1 MKVVTVLLLLG
12 FLGIA
17 CSYVSFTQSY
27 VVPDFDVQKYKTVAI
42 LPIINLTT
50 NTFADLQVPDFV
62 IENLSDRRFNVIK
75 PTDIRKILQN
85 ESLRDSLTDSTSYSE
100 LGRWLAADGI
110 LNVIVGAYGYD
121 SVYQEGFSI
130 PYTTYEKTSTRGYI
144 GDSFVTMET
153 KTPKTNYLDMPGGFH
168 NNAVAEIMISLYDG
182 KSGELLF
189 RILDRSKSWSGWRLQ
204 DIAQQLIN
212 SEIYE
217 VLKGEKI
224 KK

>member
-1 MKVVTVLLLLG
+1 MKVVTALLLLG
-12 FLGIA
+12 LLGIA
-17 CSYVSFTQSY
+17 CSSASFTQSY
-27 VVPDFDVQKYKTVAI
+27 VVPDFDMQKYKTVAV
-42 LPIINLTT
+42 LPIVNFTT

-85 ESLRDSLTDSTSYSE
+85 EPLRDSLTDSTSYSE
-100 LGRWLAADGI
+100 LGRWLGADGI

-144 GDSFVTMET
+144 GDSYVTMET
-153 KTPKTNYLDMPGGFH
+153 KIPKTNYLDVPGGSY

-189 RILDRSKSWSGWRLQ
+189 RVLDRSSAGSGWRLQ
-204 DIAQQLIN
+204 EIAQILIN
-212 SEIYE
+212 SEISE
-217 VLKGEKI
+217 VLEGDKI